1 MFAVGIVL
9 VFLFMIAVSL
19 LSSRRVSGGSDFD
32 SAGGKASS
40 SVVAGAI
47 IGTLVG
53 GSSTVGTAQL
63 AYHYGLSAWWFTL
76 GGGIA
81 CLILAV
87 VYVKPFRRSGSKTL
101 IGILSAEYG
110 NTVGMTASLLSSVG
124 TFLSI
129 VSQIISATAVLAILF
144 PTMGSEAAI
153 LSAVLLMVLYVIFGG
168 VLGAGVVGLFKTFLL
183 YAAVIVSAVL
193 VLMKTDGLSLLFDTL
208 DRSTYFH
215 LFARGVGTD
224 GGACLSLILG
234 VLCTQSYAQAI
245 FAGKTDREAR
255 KGALISAC
263 CIPPIGVGGI
273 LVGLYM
279 RACGPELQSAK
290 LAFPRFIMDHLPPLA
305 AGIVMATLL
314 IATLGTGAGLSLGI
328 SSVVYNDIAKRLL
341 RKMPDQKG
349 QLVFLRVI
357 IVAVLLGAGV
367 LCMMPIGDTILNFSF
382 MSMGLRGAVLFI
394 PLGCALW
401 LRGRIR
407 PLWIML
413 AMIISP
419 LVILVLGV
427 TDLPVGDPL
436 FAGVLVSMLFCALGF
451 MAKKRPEC

>member
-1 MFAVGIVL
+1 MFVVGIIL
-9 VFLFMIAVSL
+9 VFVLMSAVSL
-19 LSSRRVSGGSDFD
+19 LSSRRVSNASDFD

-40 SVVAGAI
+40 PVVAGAI

-81 CLILAV
+81 CLILAL
-87 VYVKPFRRSGSKTL
+87 VYVKPFRRSGGKTL

-110 NTVGMTASLLSSVG
+110 TTVGMTASLLSSVG

-129 VSQIISATAVLAILF
+129 LSQIISATAVLVILF
-144 PTMGSEAAI
+144 PGMSTAATI
-153 LSAVLLMVLYVIFGG
+153 LTAVLLMVVYVIFGG
-168 VLGAGVVGLFKTFLL
+168 VLGAGVVGLVKTFLL
-183 YAAVIVSAVL
+183 YAAVIVSAVI
-193 VLMKTDGLSLLFDTL
+193 VLMETGGMSVLVDTL
-208 DRSTYFH
+208 DPAVYFN

-290 LAFPRFIMDHLPPLA
+290 LAFPRFIMDHLSPLP
-305 AGIVMATLL
+305 AGVVMATLL
-314 IATLGTGAGLSLGI
+314 VTIVGTGAGLSLGI
-328 SSVVYNDIAKRLL
+328 SSVVYNDVAQKIL
-341 RKMPDQKG
+341 RKTPDQKG
-349 QLVFLRVI
+349 RLVFLRVI
-357 IVAVLLGAGV
+357 IVAVLLAAGV

-382 MSMGLRGAVLFI
+382 MSMGLRGAVLFV

-401 LRGRIR
+401 LRGRIQ

-436 FAGVLVSMLFCALGF
+436 FAGVLVSVLFCAVGA
-451 MAKKRPEC
+451 MIHKKP